1 MILRHATHDL
11 RRTPLLLSIVTIL
24 LFACKTSTSFL
35 LTTQDDVL
43 ERGWPHHKSTPI
55 RTERALALPDKNYIA
70 SIRSQNLAGAQSSRK
85 DNQIIID
92 LQNGMTAITG
102 ETGSGKS
109 LFVARALEVVTGGKG
124 ISAAL
129 LGSKNSE
136 DAKVEEPVVVELEL
150 NLCGHYLKAAK
161 AFLKTIGVDVPS
173 TGMILLKRSLVVQQ
187 GRRVK
192 SICHINNQQVTLK
205 ALTKFSRSMVTV
217 VDASTAAA
225 ALSKPEARLAIIDSA
240 VSPDLLAEVNE
251 ARRQYRRARRKR
263 EALERE
269 LKKRVLPSAFVQSD
283 DDENVKLMNHWIQ
296 ELGVFQDR
304 VQLFRVRV
312 VTSIEQI
319 TEVHD
324 AILRFAESD
333 WDNDDDGAM
342 YEALMDFRDMIVSLD
357 EQLVAA
363 QNARD
368 ALTALSSDQ
377 SAITAIEKTRS
388 FIMDSLGN
396 GDHGKASTRTLQK
409 ATERSHELL
418 NAVENALHVCSKF
431 MEDDEKGLIRT
442 IESLRE
448 NCPFSLEEIDSL
460 LLDWSSLARKHGI
473 IPSSLPTC
481 HRSLKNE
488 RDGNVNARQ
497 LLPAAVEDEEAK
509 LSSFLNVAS
518 KLTLER
524 KQVADELTSSVTS
537 RLPLVGMERSIF
549 TASITPRGDAPN
561 SDDTVEFLLLH
572 RNADDEKKAAEGGRM
587 NEIASSGEKARI
599 LLCVEC
605 ELPGSVAAS
614 YAVARAKKEDET
626 EAELDG
632 LPPIAIVYDEIDA
645 HVGGRAAV
653 AMGSMLVEQSKWSQ
667 VIAITHSAS
676 IAAAADSHIVVQRE
690 YPAARKP
697 SKKNTTV
704 NAVSVENTAR
714 RKELARMASG
724 DIAKDEAEAFA
735 EALIREAMKAKHV
748 N

>member
-1 MILRHATHDL
+1 M
-11 RRTPLLLSIVTIL
+11 LSIVAL
-24 LFACKTSTSFL
+24 LSACRTSTSFL
-35 LTTQDDVL
+35 LTSQDAVAG
-43 ERGWPHHKSTPI
+43 RGLPRHISTSKCI
-55 RTERALALPDKNYIA
+55 RTKRALSDQSYIT
-70 SIRSQNLAGAQSSRK
+70 SIRSQNLAGAQSSRS
-85 DNQIIID
+85 DNQIVID
-92 LQNGMTAITG
+92 FQSGMTAITG

-129 LGSKNSE
+129 LGGKNSE
-136 DAKVEEPVVVELEL
+136 RAKVEEPVVVELEL
-150 NLCGHYLKAAK
+150 SLRGHYLNAAK
-161 AFLKTIGVDVPS
+161 SFLKTIEVDVPS
-173 TGMILLKRSLVVQQ
+173 TGLILLRRSLVMQQ

-192 SICHINNQQVTLK
+192 SVCHINNQQVTLK
-205 ALTKFSRSMVTV
+205 ALTAFSRSLVTV

-240 VSPDLLAEVNE
+240 VSPDLLVEVNE
-251 ARRQYRRARRKR
+251 AKRQYRQARRKR
-263 EALERE
+263 EAIERE
-269 LKKRVLPSAFVQSD
+269 LKKRVLPSSFVQSD
-283 DDENVKLMNHWIQ
+283 DDENVELMNHWIR

-304 VQLFRVRV
+304 VELFRGRV
-312 VTSIEQI
+312 ATSIEQM

-333 WDNDDDGAM
+333 WDNDDEGAM
-342 YEALMDFRDMIVSLD
+342 YESFMDFRDMIVSLD

-368 ALTALSSDQ
+368 ALAALSSDQ
-377 SAITAIEKTRS
+377 SAS
-388 FIMDSLGN
+388 FIMDSLGS
-396 GDHGKASTRTLQK
+396 GDHGKASTRSLQK

-418 NAVENALHVCSKF
+418 NAVENALHACSKF
-431 MEDDEKGLIRT
+431 IEDDEKGLIRT

-448 NCPFSLEEIDSL
+448 NCPFSLEEVDSL
-460 LLDWSSLARKHGI
+460 LIDWSSLARKHGI

-481 HRSLKNE
+481 HKSLKNE
-488 RDGNVNARQ
+488 RDGNVNAQQ
-497 LLPAAVEDEEAK
+497 LLPAAIAEEQAK
-509 LSSFLNVAS
+509 LSTFLCVAS

-524 KQVADELTSSVTS
+524 QQVADELTSSVTS

-549 TASITPRGDAPN
+549 TASITPRGDTPN
-561 SDDTVEFLLLH
+561 SDDTIDFLLLH
-572 RNADDEKKAAEGGRM
+572 RYADDEKKAADGGKM

-626 EAELDG
+626 EAELVG

-690 YPAARKP
+690 HPVAHKP

-704 NAVSVENTAR
+704 NAVSVEDTAR

-735 EALIREAMKAKHV
+735 EALIREAMKAKLV